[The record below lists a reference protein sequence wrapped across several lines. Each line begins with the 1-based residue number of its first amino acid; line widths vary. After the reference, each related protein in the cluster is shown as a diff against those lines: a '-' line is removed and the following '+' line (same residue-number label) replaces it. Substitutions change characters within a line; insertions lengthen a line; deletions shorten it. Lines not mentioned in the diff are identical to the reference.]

1 MNIEL
6 FSKLKKCFFSSVFE
20 NKLCF
25 FSFFSEKTRFM
36 EFLTNTKELGQFSLR
51 KRYSQFLSQKRF
63 FLSFLF
69 VAEIHLWQKAKK
81 AKDVPKLCHN
91 VSCFFGFA
99 FNPFCVAILKLTN
112 NICLDNIIM
121 ELN

>member
-1 MNIEL
+1 LSCFQNYKNASFPL
-6 FSKLKKCFFSSVFE
+6 FLRTNFAFSV
-20 NKLCF
+20 
-25 FSFFSEKTRFM
+25 FFSEKTRFM